1 MKNITTLIAVALIL
15 TISAGCAPNQR
26 HHATAMPDPKA
37 YNAHFP
43 DLDGNGDDLVTR
55 DEFKSY
61 FPDAN
66 QDVYN
71 ALDLNGDGSVDH
83 DEWHQF
89 KEAHGLG
96 HHKKE

>member
-1 MKNITTLIAVALIL
+1 MKGTVVMIAVALIL
-15 TISAGCAPNQR
+15 TLAAGCGHKDK
-26 HHATAMPDPKA
+26 HHATAMPDPKG

-43 DLDGNGDDLVTR
+43 DMDGNGDDSVTWE
-55 DEFKSY
+55 EFKAY

-66 QDVYN
+66 EDVYK
-71 ALDLNGDGSVDH
+71 ALDLNGDGNVDH
-83 DEWHQF
+83 DEWHEF